1 MSSTVNVDL
10 DVRLSATLDRFF
22 DGLNN
27 ADLNSVSENWLHI
40 DKDVVS
46 NHHAGTLGYNT
57 SAQVIGISQCIQ
69 VLCDTFMNLEVK
81 VEDRVAEFGQDLAAL
96 PLEEQR
102 TRTPSRSPSPSRAT
116 RSPSP
121 SSQLPSGNLPSYIPP
136 SYTWLLSN
144 LHNPYPSTTIRDT
157 IASTTNTPRRLID
170 AWFVDVRRRI
180 GWTNLIEGRSGLK
193 GGGALTHGKGTPGVR
208 RPHKTLGP
216 PPNPINNLVNGIT
229 EVPKYK
235 TRKELVAAATR
246 FFVKPVVDTSD
257 VGMGMGLAFSAN
269 ANHLSASENQTF
281 TVMADTARMLYRDK
295 LHPTELAVAV
305 TSRVKQ
311 WTPGLGEMAKEVR
324 EEERRRKRSRGV
336 KREEEEEEEEYS
348 SDGKKRKRY
357 TSPSDSS
364 TPSSSAPT
372 TPTDATFP
380 SPNPNTN
387 LKRKRAVSFADPAST
402 SSFPTVSPSTKRLRS
417 ALNSA
422 GVSRSVSDPTPMPS
436 PQQQG
441 QIPPHQQTQT
451 PHRQQQTQIP
461 KPLPPPPPPLTFD
474 GFPAPVLD
482 SWFTSLTSPPSQ
494 SQSQSQGFAVEK
506 DYGNQWHWIDPLF
519 FGFPDPVIR
528 SSEQQEQEHGD
539 ASNRFAYFGGNAN
552 VDVTIPDLHSAFPVF
567 PSSSSSSSSSSLP
580 STPALSA
587 SGSLTEEESEERDS
601 LFGDGEGEGEECA
614 VGVFAGGDG
623 NGKSLTP
630 GDILGGNNNNN
641 TTTATNVADTTYP
654 EFSPTNLPLPTL
666 PDLSSLSSLPDL
678 TSFPTFP
685 TLPTSAFP
693 NTSNS
698 NTSSSFDTFDFSS
711 FPSLPEFN
719 LNLDSEFNLEE
730 GFPDFLVDPG
740 FGSNVNV
747 DFGFGSFGVGD
758 GGGGAGN
765 GDGSVGNGDGDVDVD
780 SFVAMLQSQSQNQ
793 TQTLPLPQSQSQNQ
807 VQSQTQTQPQPQIPW
822 AGPTPTRERFGA
834 IAPPATA

>member
-1 MSSTVNVDL
+1 MQADIDTRLFSTID
-10 DVRLSATLDRFF
+10 DFF
-22 DGLNN
+22 SGLNISDVDN
-27 ADLNSVSENWLHI
+27 VLLNWRTI
-40 DKDVVS
+40 DKDVVGS
-46 NHHAGTLGYNT
+46 HHAGTLSADT
-57 SAQVIGISQCIQ
+57 SERAIGISQCMQ
-69 VLCDTFMNLEVK
+69 ALCDTFMNLELQSDELALELRQK
-81 VEDRVAEFGQDLAAL
+81 LAADATEL
-96 PLEEQR
+96 
-102 TRTPSRSPSPSRAT
+102 RTPSTSRSPSPSRAT

-121 SSQLPSGNLPSYIPP
+121 SSSQLPSGNLPSYIPP

-257 VGMGMGLAFSAN
+257 VGMGMGLAYSAN

-336 KREEEEEEEEYS
+336 KREEEEEEEEEEYS

-380 SPNPNTN
+380 SPNSNTN

-422 GVSRSVSDPTPMPS
+422 GVSRSVSDPTPMPL
-436 PQQQG
+436 PQQQQQG
-441 QIPPHQQTQT
+441 QIPPHQHRQQTQT
-451 PHRQQQTQIP
+451 PHQQQQSQIP
-461 KPLPPPPPPLTFD
+461 KPPPLTFD

-482 SWFTSLTSPPSQ
+482 SWFTSLTSPP

-539 ASNRFAYFGGNAN
+539 ASNRLAYFSGNAN

-587 SGSLTEEESEERDS
+587 SGSLTEEESEERDR
-601 LFGDGEGEGEECA
+601 DGKA
-614 VGVFAGGDG
+614 
-623 NGKSLTP
+623 LTP
-630 GDILGGNNNNN
+630 GDILGGNTNTTNNDTTTTNNN
-641 TTTATNVADTTYP
+641 TTTINNTTTTNVADNTNTYP
-654 EFSPTNLPLPTL
+654 DYPPTNLPTL

-685 TLPTSAFP
+685 TLPTSTFPTSASAFP

-747 DFGFGSFGVGD
+747 DFGFGSFGGGD
-758 GGGGAGN
+758 GGAGAGVGAGN
-765 GDGSVGNGDGDVDVD
+765 GDVDVDVD
-780 SFVAMLQSQSQNQ
+780 SFVAMLQTQSQ
-793 TQTLPLPQSQSQNQ
+793 TQSLPQSQSQI
-807 VQSQTQTQPQPQIPW
+807 QSQTQAQSQSQTQPQVPW

-834 IAPPATA
+834 IAIAPPANA

>member
-1 MSSTVNVDL
+1 MVAPVATSASLGTRLVESL
-10 DVRLSATLDRFF
+10 DDFL
-22 DGLNN
+22 DGLQSSNMHGF
-27 ADLNSVSENWLHI
+27 LSNWHKI
-40 DKDVVS
+40 DEDFVGS
-46 NHHAGTLGYNT
+46 HQAGTIDVDT
-57 SAQVIGISQCIQ
+57 SSLALNVSFWMEK
-69 VLCDTFMNLEVK
+69 LCDSFMDLEVK
-81 VEDRVAEFGQDLAAL
+81 VESRTNKLVQDLSEAAVEHTSSPSPS
-96 PLEEQR
+96 PLH
-102 TRTPSRSPSPSRAT
+102 SPSPSRSLAT

-121 SSQLPSGNLPSYIPP
+121 SSSSQLPPNLPSYIPP

-257 VGMGMGLAFSAN
+257 VGMGLAYSAN

-324 EEERRRKRSRGV
+324 EEERRRKRSKGV
-336 KREEEEEEEEYS
+336 KREEEEEEEEEYS

-380 SPNPNTN
+380 SPNTNTN

-436 PQQQG
+436 QQQQG
-441 QIPPHQQTQT
+441 QIPPHQHRQQTQT
-451 PHRQQQTQIP
+451 PRQQQQTQIS
-461 KPLPPPPPPLTFD
+461 KPPPPLTFD
-474 GFPAPVLD
+474 GFPVPVLD
-482 SWFTSLTSPPSQ
+482 SWFSAPP
-494 SQSQSQGFAVEK
+494 SQGFALEQ
-506 DYGNQWHWIDPLF
+506 DYGNQWIDPLF

-539 ASNRFAYFGGNAN
+539 ASNR
-552 VDVTIPDLHSAFPVF
+552 
-567 PSSSSSSSSSSLP
+567 
-580 STPALSA
+580 
-587 SGSLTEEESEERDS
+587 
-601 LFGDGEGEGEECA
+601 LFGDGEGEECA

-623 NGKSLTP
+623 KSLTP
-630 GDILGGNNNNN
+630 GDILGGNTNNNNNDTTTTNNN
-641 TTTATNVADTTYP
+641 TTTINNTTTTNVADNTNTYP
-654 EFSPTNLPLPTL
+654 DYPPTNLPTL

-685 TLPTSAFP
+685 TFPTSTFPTSASTFP
-693 NTSNS
+693 NTSNP

-719 LNLDSEFNLEE
+719 LEEGFNLDSGEFNLNSGEFNLEEGFNLDSEFNLEE
-730 GFPDFLVDPG
+730 GFPDFLQGASANEG
-740 FGSNVNV
+740 FGSNVNVDVNVNV
-747 DFGFGSFGVGD
+747 DFGFGSN
-758 GGGGAGN
+758 GN
-765 GDGSVGNGDGDVDVD
+765 GDVDVD
-780 SFVAMLQSQSQNQ
+780 SFVAMLQSQNQ
-793 TQTLPLPQSQSQNQ
+793 TQTLP
-807 VQSQTQTQPQPQIPW
+807 QTQPHLPW

-834 IAPPATA
+834 IAIAPPTTTAMVGTNA

>member
-1 MSSTVNVDL
+1 MVSSDDLSNRLTASFDGFFNALGQSDLDSFASTWDKISRDIVEEENVD
-10 DVRLSATLDRFF
+10 F
-22 DGLNN
+22 D
-27 ADLNSVSENWLHI
+27 
-40 DKDVVS
+40 
-46 NHHAGTLGYNT
+46 T
-57 SAQVIGISQCIQ
+57 SSRAIGISQCMQ
-69 VLCDTFMNLEVK
+69 ALCDTFLSLELNSSDIITEFSHK
-81 VEDRVAEFGQDLAAL
+81 LVAE
-96 PLEEQR
+96 QR
-102 TRTPSRSPSPSRAT
+102 PPSLSRSPSPSRAT

-144 LHNPYPSTTIRDT
+144 LHNPYPSTSIRDT

-193 GGGALTHGKGTPGVR
+193 GGGAKTHGKGTEGVR

-216 PPNPINNLVNGIT
+216 PPNPINNLVNGMT

-246 FFVKPVVDTSD
+246 FFVKPAVDTSD
-257 VGMGMGLAFSAN
+257 VGLAFSAN

-295 LHPTELAVAV
+295 MHPTELAVAV
-305 TSRVKQ
+305 TSRVRQ

-357 TSPSDSS
+357 TSPSESS

-372 TPTDATFP
+372 TPTEATFP
-380 SPNPNTN
+380 STSN
-387 LKRKRAVSFADPAST
+387 LKRKRAVSFADPSSS
-402 SSFPTVSPSTKRLRS
+402 SSFPAVSPSTKRLRT

-436 PQQQG
+436 QQQQQQQQQQQG
-441 QIPPHQQTQT
+441 QTQN
-451 PHRQQQTQIP
+451 P
-461 KPLPPPPPPLTFD
+461 PPPPPPLTFD
-474 GFPAPVLD
+474 GFPVPVLD
-482 SWFTSLTSPPSQ
+482 SWFSAPP
-494 SQSQSQGFAVEK
+494 SQGFALEK
-506 DYGNQWHWIDPLF
+506 DFGNQWIDPLF

-528 SSEQQEQEHGD
+528 SEEQEDGD
-539 ASNRFAYFGGNAN
+539 ASNRLVYFGGNAN
-552 VDVTIPDLHSAFPVF
+552 VDVSIPDLHSAFSGF
-567 PSSSSSSSSSSLP
+567 SSSSSSSSLSSP

-601 LFGDGEGEGEECA
+601 LFGDEEDEERA
-614 VGVFAGGDG
+614 VGVFADG
-623 NGKSLTP
+623 SGKALTP

-641 TTTATNVADTTYP
+641 NSTTATMTNVADTAFPDYP
-654 EFSPTNLPLPTL
+654 LPNLPLPTL
-666 PDLSSLSSLPDL
+666 PDLSSLPDL
-678 TSFPTFP
+678 STLSSFPSFP
-685 TLPTSAFP
+685 AFP
-693 NTSNS
+693 NTFPHP
-698 NTSSSFDTFDFSS
+698 SSFDTFDFSS

-719 LNLDSEFNLEE
+719 LDEFPEFLQGSQTQGGLDGDS
-730 GFPDFLVDPG
+730 G

-747 DFGFGSFGVGD
+747 DFGFGL
-758 GGGGAGN
+758 
-765 GDGSVGNGDGDVDVD
+765 NGDGDVDVD
-780 SFVAMLQSQSQNQ
+780 SFVAMLQSQ
-793 TQTLPLPQSQSQNQ
+793 TQSQSLPQTQ
-807 VQSQTQTQPQPQIPW
+807 PQTQSQTQVPW

-834 IAPPATA
+834 IPTTA

>member
-1 MSSTVNVDL
+1 MIEPTDDL
-10 DVRLSATLDRFF
+10 DNRLLTSLDTFL
-22 DGLNN
+22 DGLHLSDLTSSLSNWKHLDN
-27 ADLNSVSENWLHI
+27 DLVGSHDNGTLNS
-40 DKDVVS
+40 D
-46 NHHAGTLGYNT
+46 T
-57 SAQVIGISQCIQ
+57 SSLAIGVTECMQL
-69 VLCDTFMNLEVK
+69 LCDAFLDLQLQAET
-81 VEDRVAEFGQDLAAL
+81 RAAEFNDELKAA
-96 PLEEQR
+96 PRESEAPSP
-102 TRTPSRSPSPSRAT
+102 TPSRSPSRAT

-121 SSQLPSGNLPSYIPP
+121 SSSQLPSGNLPSYIPP

-208 RPHKTLGP
+208 RPHKPLGP

-336 KREEEEEEEEYS
+336 KREEEEEEEEEYS

-402 SSFPTVSPSTKRLRS
+402 CSFPTVSPSTKRLRS

-422 GVSRSVSDPTPMPS
+422 GVSRSVSDPTPMPM
-436 PQQQG
+436 PQHQ
-441 QIPPHQQTQT
+441 QIPPHQQ
-451 PHRQQQTQIP
+451 QQTQIS
-461 KPLPPPPPPLTFD
+461 KPPPPLTFD
-474 GFPAPVLD
+474 GFPVPVLD
-482 SWFTSLTSPPSQ
+482 SWFSAPP
-494 SQSQSQGFAVEK
+494 SQGFAVEK
-506 DYGNQWHWIDPLF
+506 DYGNQWIDPLF

-539 ASNRFAYFGGNAN
+539 AFNRLAYFGGNAN

-567 PSSSSSSSSSSLP
+567 PSSSSSSSSSSSLP

-587 SGSLTEEESEERDS
+587 SGSLTEEESEERDR
-601 LFGDGEGEGEECA
+601 DGKA
-614 VGVFAGGDG
+614 
-623 NGKSLTP
+623 LTP
-630 GDILGGNNNNN
+630 GDILGGNTNNNNNNN
-641 TTTATNVADTTYP
+641 TTNNDNTTATTTTTNVADNTNTYP
-654 EFSPTNLPLPTL
+654 DYPPTNLPTL

-685 TLPTSAFP
+685 TLPTSTFP

-747 DFGFGSFGVGD
+747 DFGFGSVGSFGVGD
-758 GGGGAGN
+758 GGAGN
-765 GDGSVGNGDGDVDVD
+765 GDGSAGNGDGSAGNGDGDVDVD

-793 TQTLPLPQSQSQNQ
+793 TQSQSQSQI
-807 VQSQTQTQPQPQIPW
+807 QSQTQTQSQI
-822 AGPTPTRERFGA
+822 
-834 IAPPATA
+834 

>member
-1 MSSTVNVDL
+1 MEL
-10 DVRLSATLDRFF
+10 
-22 DGLNN
+22 
-27 ADLNSVSENWLHI
+27 
-40 DKDVVS
+40 
-46 NHHAGTLGYNT
+46 
-57 SAQVIGISQCIQ
+57 
-69 VLCDTFMNLEVK
+69 LCDTFLDLEIK
-81 VEDRVAEFGQDLAAL
+81 A
-96 PLEEQR
+96 EQR
-102 TRTPSRSPSPSRAT
+102 ADKLIEHFATADGDKSTHPPTFSRSPSASRAT

-121 SSQLPSGNLPSYIPP
+121 SSQLPPNLPSYIPP

-257 VGMGMGLAFSAN
+257 VGMGMGLAYSAN

-324 EEERRRKRSRGV
+324 EEERKRKRSRGV
-336 KREEEEEEEEYS
+336 KREEEEEEEEEYS

-380 SPNPNTN
+380 SPNSNTN
-387 LKRKRAVSFADPAST
+387 LKRKRAVSFADPASS

-436 PQQQG
+436 PQQQT
-441 QIPPHQQTQT
+441 QTSHQHQQS
-451 PHRQQQTQIP
+451 QI
-461 KPLPPPPPPLTFD
+461 PPPPPPLTFD
-474 GFPAPVLD
+474 GFPVPVLD
-482 SWFTSLTSPPSQ
+482 SWFSAPP
-494 SQSQSQGFAVEK
+494 SQGFAVEK
-506 DYGNQWHWIDPLF
+506 DYGNQWIDPLF

-528 SSEQQEQEHGD
+528 SSEQQEQEDGD
-539 ASNRFAYFGGNAN
+539 VSNRFAYFGGNAN
-552 VDVTIPDLHSAFPVF
+552 VDVTIPDLYSAFPVF
-567 PSSSSSSSSSSLP
+567 PSSSSSSSSSLP

-623 NGKSLTP
+623 KALTP
-630 GDILGGNNNNN
+630 GDILGGNTNNNNNDTTTTNNN
-641 TTTATNVADTTYP
+641 TTTTNNNTTTTNVADNTNTYP
-654 EFSPTNLPLPTL
+654 DYPPTNLPTLPTL

-685 TLPTSAFP
+685 TLPTSTFPTSASTFP

-698 NTSSSFDTFDFSS
+698 NTSSFDTFDFSS

-747 DFGFGSFGVGD
+747 DFGFGSFG

-765 GDGSVGNGDGDVDVD
+765 GDGGAGNGDGDVDVD

-793 TQTLPLPQSQSQNQ
+793 SQNQ
-807 VQSQTQTQPQPQIPW
+807 SLPQPQTQTQVQPPSQIQTQPQIPW

-834 IAPPATA
+834 IAIAPPTTTAMVGTNA